1 MSILNSSDDA
11 TRAHAAAGSGPARR
25 ASGLTPDQ
33 LAELTER
40 LSLLEVA
47 HEARSR
53 RLAVERMVF
62 AEHLNSATD
71 EIVALKEEIARMREE
86 YRRQVEHLQAHARSE
101 TTARQ
106 KAEAELDALRATR
119 TFRYTAELRM
129 LYGRFRGL
137 FGASRRRR
145 QA

>member
-1 MSILNSSDDA
+1 MNDSGDV
-11 TRAHAAAGSGPARR
+11 TRSAGPDGDRLVPGAAGARDGDR
-25 ASGLTPDQ
+25 

-40 LSLLEVA
+40 LSLLEAA

-62 AEHLNSATD
+62 AEHVNSAAD
-71 EIVALKEEIARMREE
+71 EIAALKEQIARMREE

-101 TTARQ
+101 TAARE
-106 KAEAELDALRATR
+106 KAEAELQSLRATR

-137 FGASRRRR
+137 LGTSRGRRP
-145 QA
+145 A

>member
-1 MSILNSSDDA
+1 LNDSGDV
-11 TRAHAAAGSGPARR
+11 TRAAGPEGGRLAPGAPG
-25 ASGLTPDQ
+25 APDGDR
-33 LAELTER
+33 LAELAER

-62 AEHLNSATD
+62 AEHVNSAAD
-71 EIVALKEEIARMREE
+71 EIAALKEEIARMREE

-101 TTARQ
+101 TAARE
-106 KAEAELDALRATR
+106 KAEAELQSLRATR

-137 FGASRRRR
+137 LGTSRGRRPT
-145 QA
+145 